1 MDWTAV
7 GVLIAGS
14 VAVAGGMWRLFCRLE
29 GRFERLVERVDD
41 RFDRLPNGGHRFERL
56 AEGVDA
62 RFRPEHVEPAVVRR
76 GLDDRFA
83 GDARFERTTAV
94 RRPPSTRRPVAE
106 QGGHFDKALDRLAGE
121 TARGFAAVNTGS
133 TTSGPT

>member
-29 GRFERLVERVDD
+29 GRFERLAERVDD
-41 RFDRLPNGGHRFERL
+41 RFDRFAEQVDTRFERL

-62 RFRPEHVEPAVVRR
+62 RFGEQS
-76 GLDDRFA
+76 GLFAKASDRFA
-83 GDARFERTTAV
+83 GEM
-94 RRPPSTRRPVAE
+94 
-106 QGGHFDKALDRLAGE
+106 
-121 TARGFAAVNTGS
+121 ARGRLRSTAGS
-133 TTSGPT
+133 TT